1 MISSTSLEIWLRSLE
16 EILSY
21 RLFTLCFY
29 VTDVYVFECYFSGS
43 GDLSHA
49 NGSSSVIF
57 IFIFS
62 FDYWDCQYGIRGE
75 DTIE

>member
-29 VTDVYVFECYFSGS
+29 VTDVYAFECYFSGS
-43 GDLSHA
+43 GDLSRA
-49 NGSSSVIF
+49 NGSSSAIF
-57 IFIFS
+57 IFQLLG
-62 FDYWDCQYGIRGE
+62 CQYGIRGE